1 MIRNNDNL
9 QLSDFINISNTKYL
23 KKQKKQKKGAS
34 RSSQSKIPN
43 LNFYFINGRPHI
55 ADNSFLNIPTL
66 NEIQAVGRDL
76 QNNIGQK
83 LNQILQNPVRN
94 NDQIMN
100 EINSIRNIQND
111 IRDRI
116 LPDIG
121 QSLERSNAY
130 NEASLVFNSS
140 NPVGK
145 NRDTNLK
152 KAQKEQVIPV
162 LQNLDKYG
170 NMNPYLQELLS
181 RAQKL
186 PNQYSGLPQDAEG
199 EESAS
204 SGRVPALSASD
215 NAGQPQRQSQPPP
228 PSEVSAAGAVIGVRP
243 NLDLSTMIRTPA
255 RQDADDEEDSNDEDY
270 SNISFSHR
278 NPNRNPIVL
287 SSTPSQN
294 MIRFGGFGGAAG
306 GQLAIPDVSVED
318 RDGRVLS
325 PRGIFE

>member
-43 LNFYFINGRPHI
+43 LNFYFINGRPHV

-100 EINSIRNIQND
+100 EINNIRNIQND
-111 IRDRI
+111 IRDHI

-145 NRDTNLK
+145 SKDTNLK

-186 PNQYSGLPQDAEG
+186 PNQYSGLPQDTEG

-204 SGRVPALSASD
+204 ALSASD
-215 NAGQPQRQSQPPP
+215 NAGQPLRQSQPPA
-228 PSEVSAAGAVIGVRP
+228 PSEVSEAGAAIGVIP
-243 NLDLSTMIRTPA
+243 NVGLSTMIRTPA

-270 SNISFSHR
+270 SNILFSMR
-278 NPNRNPIVL
+278 NPNSNPIVL
-287 SSTPSQN
+287 SSRPTQN
-294 MIRFGGFGGAAG
+294 MIRLTGFGGAAG